1 MILNLWLKE
10 HWWTETVS
18 PIHDCF
24 AKMIYFVQPLTDCVK
39 FGLLKLSVNVVFGC
53 SDVPLFSNKGN
64 HSVNKSIPVLL
75 LKRCKQKKPPL
86 FSEKKSHGSLGLSNT
101 VVRCSCILYNLS
113 HTVSS
118 LCYKTRAKNMLSCCD
133 IYASAITT
141 VTEYSV
147 YTEVWDLKVCGCTKL
162 AMKLFCGGFF
172 PCCQVS
178 FKELQ
183 TS

>member
-1 MILNLWLKE
+1 M
-10 HWWTETVS
+10 
-18 PIHDCF
+18 
-24 AKMIYFVQPLTDCVK
+24 
-39 FGLLKLSVNVVFGC
+39 FGC
-53 SDVPLFSNKGN
+53 GDVPLFSNKGN

-141 VTEYSV
+141 VTEYLV
-147 YTEVWDLKVCGCTKL
+147 CTEVWDLKVCGCTKL
-162 AMKLFCGGFF
+162 AMKLFCGLFFFF
-172 PCCQVS
+172 PAAKSVS
-178 FKELQ
+178 RNCRLPKPLCF
-183 TS
+183 SS